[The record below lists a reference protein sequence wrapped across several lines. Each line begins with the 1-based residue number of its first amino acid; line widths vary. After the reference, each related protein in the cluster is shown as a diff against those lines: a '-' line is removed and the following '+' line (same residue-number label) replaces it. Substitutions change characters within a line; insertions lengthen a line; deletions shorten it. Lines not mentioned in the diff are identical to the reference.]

1 MSASQQKASFKRAAA
16 IADFCMTNT
25 PTLLPIFNTRASI
38 AIARALKRHS
48 VSMGR
53 KGGGKKAFLK
63 GVVAKPDVDD
73 AGADQG
79 STEAREALPQ
89 PATSQTASEHPETPS
104 AGPQLPDVRSTA
116 EDLSSESRG
125 QLTQR
130 HKKVRCRTVVQIVS
144 SAIQWLQRR
153 SSSLLQEAKVLKEAA
168 KKLGKKKKVW
178 AILCSMHM
186 HTNRVCSE

>member
-1 MSASQQKASFKRAAA
+1 
-16 IADFCMTNT
+16 
-25 PTLLPIFNTRASI
+25 
-38 AIARALKRHS
+38 
-48 VSMGR
+48 MGR

-79 STEAREALPQ
+79 STEAGSALPP
-89 PATSQTASEHPETPS
+89 PATSQTASEHQEASS

-130 HKKVRCRTVVQIVS
+130 QKKVSSRAVV
-144 SAIQWLQRR
+144 
-153 SSSLLQEAKVLKEAA
+153 
-168 KKLGKKKKVW
+168 
-178 AILCSMHM
+178 
-186 HTNRVCSE
+186 